1 LIQIEIPGWSTC
13 ELGHLVLS
21 PECILG
27 ANGEPVASIDGRLTA
42 LSAHLSVHLVMVD
55 GQGLP
60 EAVGQRLGGQL
71 IRTEP
76 RYEASEKQ
84 ALVERLG
91 AGQVVAI
98 GNGAS
103 DARMLRAAALGIAI
117 LGRQGVAVQTLRAAD
132 LVVNCIDDALDLLL
146 DSQRLVATLRR

>member
-1 LIQIEIPGWSTC
+1 L
-13 ELGHLVLS
+13 
-21 PECILG
+21 
-27 ANGEPVASIDGRLTA
+27 
-42 LSAHLSVHLVMVD
+42 AHLSLHLVVVN
-55 GQGLP
+55 GHCLP
-60 EAVGQRLGGQL
+60 EEAGQRLGGQ
-71 IRTEP
+71 IVRTEP

-117 LGRQGVAVQTLRAAD
+117 LGRKGVAVQTLRAAD
-132 LVVNCIDDALDLLL
+132 LVVSCVDDALDLLL